1 MQFSQMG
8 NLKELFIAGGPVL
21 ILLII
26 LSIYSISIM
35 IDRFLRYKSKIN
47 KSRKLMDY
55 VRYQLPARNFG
66 KIIDACR
73 KGGYSDTPAAK
84 LVLNLLKSD
93 KTDLAEL
100 NDLANSIIDWE
111 IAQLSRKLSVLA
123 TLASTTPFIGLFGTV
138 LGVMRAFADLASISG
153 AGAGPS
159 VVAKG
164 IAEALVNT
172 AAGLFVAVPALIAY
186 NYFLSKLNFFTKNM
200 DYMAQEVI
208 SAKTY
213 KDPSGKDG
221 QNAAQPQNIFG
232 DNIQDLVSAGRL

>member
-1 MQFSQMG
+1 MDFSHMG
-8 NLKELFIAGGPVL
+8 SLKELLRAGGPVL
-21 ILLII
+21 ILLIL
-26 LSIYSISIM
+26 LSVYSLSIM
-35 IDRFLRYKSKIN
+35 IDRVLRYKNNIN
-47 KSRKLMDY
+47 KSRKLMEY
-55 VRYQLPARNFG
+55 VRYQLPARNFN
-66 KIIDACR
+66 KIMDACR
-73 KGGYSDTPAAK
+73 KGGYSNTPAAK

-93 KTDLAEL
+93 KTQLAEL
-100 NDLANSIIDWE
+100 NDLADSIIDWE

-186 NYFLSKLNFFTKNM
+186 NYFLSKVNFFSKNM
-200 DYMAQEVI
+200 EYMAQEII
-208 SAKTY
+208 SAKMY
-213 KDPSGKDG
+213 VPEPPR
-221 QNAAQPQNIFG
+221 APQAV
-232 DNIQDLVSAGRL
+232 DDLVSAGRL